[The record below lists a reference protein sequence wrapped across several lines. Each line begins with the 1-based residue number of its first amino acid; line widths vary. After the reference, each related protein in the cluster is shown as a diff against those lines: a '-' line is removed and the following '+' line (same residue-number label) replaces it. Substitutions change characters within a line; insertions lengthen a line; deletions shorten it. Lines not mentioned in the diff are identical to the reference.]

1 MKLKKNLKKINFVE
15 FINKEINLIKIYQS
29 GVIKFINNWLYDLSK
44 RWR

>member
-29 GVIKFINNWLYDLSK
+29 GVIKFIK
-44 RWR
+44 FFK